1 LEVVDKRKQVVT
13 ARKQV
18 VAVAT
23 VATNNAQASLDA
35 ATKAFNIA
43 SADRENARDRLR
55 ITENALKA
63 AQ

>member
-1 LEVVDKRKQVVT
+1 MEVVNKKKQVVN
-13 ARKQV
+13 AKKQV
-18 VAVAT
+18 VAFAT
-23 VATNNAQASLDA
+23 VATNNAQASFDA

-43 SADRENARDRLR
+43 SADKENAQDRLR